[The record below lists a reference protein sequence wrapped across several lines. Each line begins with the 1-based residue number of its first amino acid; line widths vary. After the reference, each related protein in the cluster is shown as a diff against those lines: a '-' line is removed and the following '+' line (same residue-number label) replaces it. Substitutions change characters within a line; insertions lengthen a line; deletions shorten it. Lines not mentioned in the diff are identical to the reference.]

1 VTVATLALRDVSA
14 DYGGTHALRDVSL
27 AVPEGRVVALIGPN
41 GAGKTTLLRCC
52 SGLMRPSRGT
62 IVLNGDDVTHLSP
75 HERAARGVCHIPEGR
90 AVFASMTVAENLRL
104 FGATDGIDLVL
115 DTFPALRTK
124 LSRPAGTMSG
134 GEQQML
140 ALARGLMSGA
150 KFFLLDEVSMGLAPR
165 VVAEIF
171 EFLAQLASTGA
182 ALLLVEQYVAQA
194 LELADLVYVL
204 RKGQVAF
211 AGEPSELDI
220 EALAESYL
228 GVDTPKAPS
237 VTH

>member
-1 VTVATLALRDVSA
+1 MTNAALALRDLSA

-27 AVPEGRVVALIGPN
+27 SVPEGRVVALIGPN
-41 GAGKTTLLRCC
+41 GAGKTTALRCC
-52 SGLMRPSRGT
+52 SGLMRPSRGHV
-62 IVLNGDDVTHLSP
+62 VLNGDDITHLSP
-75 HERAARGVCHIPEGR
+75 HERAALGVCHIPEGR
-90 AVFASMTVAENLRL
+90 AVFASMTVADNLRL
-104 FGATDGIDLVL
+104 FGANDDIDLVV

-124 LSRPAGTMSG
+124 LARPAGTMSG

-140 ALARGLMSGA
+140 ALARGLISGA
-150 KFFLLDEVSMGLAPR
+150 KFFLLDEVSMGLAPK

-171 EFLAQLASTGA
+171 EFLAKLSSTGA

-194 LELADLVYVL
+194 LDLADLVYVL
-204 RKGQVAF
+204 RKGEIAF

-220 EALAESYL
+220 DALAESDL
-228 GVDTPKAPS
+228 GIETPTAAS

>member
-1 VTVATLALRDVSA
+1 
-14 DYGGTHALRDVSL
+14 
-27 AVPEGRVVALIGPN
+27 
-41 GAGKTTLLRCC
+41 
-52 SGLMRPSRGT
+52 
-62 IVLNGDDVTHLSP
+62 
-75 HERAARGVCHIPEGR
+75 
-90 AVFASMTVAENLRL
+90 
-104 FGATDGIDLVL
+104 
-115 DTFPALRTK
+115 
-124 LSRPAGTMSG
+124 
-134 GEQQML
+134 ML
-140 ALARGLMSGA
+140 ALARGLISGA

-171 EFLAQLASTGA
+171 EFLVQLASTGA

-211 AGEPSELDI
+211 AGEPAELDI

-228 GVDTPKAPS
+228 GVDTPKAS